1 MNCMF
6 LYSIRKK
13 SIFLTKSNPQIACSV
28 NSVSGSVFKK
38 KMGQVFEPYDL
49 HQNWYVDRDT
59 MGLNVSLAKETQMGI
74 NI

>member
-6 LYSIRKK
+6 LYSIRKI

-38 KMGQVFEPYDL
+38 KWVKS
-49 HQNWYVDRDT
+49 
-59 MGLNVSLAKETQMGI
+59 LNLMICIKIGMWTGTQWA
-74 NI
+74 